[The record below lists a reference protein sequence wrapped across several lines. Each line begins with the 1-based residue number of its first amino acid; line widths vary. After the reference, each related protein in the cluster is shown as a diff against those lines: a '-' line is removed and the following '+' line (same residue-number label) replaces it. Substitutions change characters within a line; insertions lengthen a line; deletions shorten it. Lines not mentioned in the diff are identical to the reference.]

1 MKKLFICLANSKK
14 YNQRC
19 IAGIEVY
26 LGDDQKF
33 HVIKENKKPKWIR
46 PITKE
51 GRGEVPTK
59 LVADMKLLEVYEVDV
74 IRPSP
79 KESQSENVLF
89 YKKSLKKVKT
99 LTNITV
105 EKMNWLTLKEQA
117 VIFWGQQKIIPKEKI
132 HLVNHSLCLIQAEEV
147 SFYNKKYREW
157 EVELKLRVK
166 FKYSDIRYDMPVTDV
181 DFLAAYQQKPITD
194 LTNKSVFLTISISN
208 EFEGYYYK
216 LAAGVI
222 II

>member
-1 MKKLFICLANSKK
+1 LFDSS
-14 YNQRC
+14 R
-19 IAGIEVY
+19 
-26 LGDDQKF
+26 
-33 HVIKENKKPKWIR
+33 R
-46 PITKE
+46 
-51 GRGEVPTK
+51 
-59 LVADMKLLEVYEVDV
+59 
-74 IRPSP
+74 
-79 KESQSENVLF
+79 
-89 YKKSLKKVKT
+89 
-99 LTNITV
+99 
-105 EKMNWLTLKEQA
+105 
-117 VIFWGQQKIIPKEKI
+117 
-132 HLVNHSLCLIQAEEV
+132 